1 MKDILRKMGLWSLAL
16 GMVLPASA
24 ALAGGIP
31 GVATKPGDVSIT
43 SLSQSASYT
52 LVCGNGGTVDFGAI
66 AAGQSAY
73 VASGALGT
81 CNKQAIWVQSGS
93 VTACKW
99 LTDYRTDYAPI
110 NFNVNP
116 ATGECSTGA
125 VPIPPDPGPTP
136 KPTGKYILGGWVGDD
151 GWNTPLPSSVG
162 QLDVL
167 NLGYITCVSSL
178 RNGPCKSPG
187 QRNANDGPPAAL
199 ANAAKVVTY
208 VLGGDGC
215 NSDNWNV
222 DAVVNA
228 GGDRWGGVDIDKE
241 CPMDQGKINATV
253 QALTTKG
260 KTSII
265 TFLTDVDKSWL
276 AQVQPAPT
284 YYAAMAFWG
293 SEFCSASNPAPGCV
307 RGPGGLPYETFI
319 PRMIGDT
326 LKSIG
331 SANSRKMI
339 LGLHAVGTNEATVD
353 FWCSQVKS
361 NNLGGVFV
369 SFIEK
374 MPPALF
380 SRLNSCLAN

>member
-1 MKDILRKMGLWSLAL
+1 MNGIVREMGAWIMAF
-16 GMVLPASA
+16 GMILPASHA
-24 ALAGGIP
+24 MAGAIAGT
-31 GVATKPGDVSIT
+31 GTNPGDVTIT
-43 SLSQSASYT
+43 GLSQPGAYT
-52 LVCGNGGTVDFGAI
+52 LVCGNGGTVDYGTI

-73 VASGALGT
+73 VTSGALGN
-81 CNKQAIWVQSGS
+81 CNKQAIWAQVAGKT
-93 VTACKW
+93 VCKG

-116 ATGECSTGA
+116 GTGECSTGPA
-125 VPIPPDPGPTP
+125 PTP
-136 KPTGKYILGGWVGDD
+136 PGPTGKYILGGWVGDD
-151 GWNTPLPSSVG
+151 GWNTPLPASTG

-228 GGDRWGGVDIDKE
+228 GGGRWGGVDIDKE
-241 CPMDQGKINATV
+241 CPMDQAKINATV
-253 QALTTKG
+253 QGLTTQG

-265 TFLTDVDKSWL
+265 TYLTDVDKSWL

-293 SEFCSASNPAPGCV
+293 SEFCSAANPAPGCV
-307 RGPGGLPYETFI
+307 RGPGGLPYETFL
-319 PRMIGDT
+319 PGMINDT

-331 SANSRKMI
+331 SANSRKVI

-353 FWCSQVKS
+353 FWCSQVKA
-361 NNLGGVFV
+361 NTLGGVFV

-380 SRLNSCLAN
+380 TRLRSCLAG